1 MLPFKKL
8 WCTTWLIWLIWS
20 RCAPIETFILVT
32 TLGHQVLDPGR
43 QWQPTFGQLTTFKTL
58 ATFPFPSRPPDL
70 GPFYPGYWHP
80 KCIFSS
86 ADGVGV
92 SAHLGPPRQ
101 GLWQPRHMNRRFS
114 FYLKKK
120 NIWHVTWL
128 RSCVLCSS
136 FKSISSMVLVCYR
149 PWSLRLSSWNTHF
162 ICYMLQCVFVWLC
175 NSQKMYLKC
184 CANVPLRGALRG
196 NWSLTRPGNQGGKWA
211 SESLKPFLAAVDV
224 KSRTKDQFIAE
235 LQYQNPIVAQPCNI
249 IVECAFDWQQQF
261 PICRAG

>member
-1 MLPFKKL
+1 MPPFKKL

-101 GLWQPRHMNRRFS
+101 GLWQPRHMNRHFS

-120 NIWHVTWL
+120 KTFGMSHGYVAVF
-128 RSCVLCSS
+128 CVHHLNP
-136 FKSISSMVLVCYR
+136 Y
-149 PWSLRLSSWNTHF
+149 
-162 ICYMLQCVFVWLC
+162 LQWFWFVIDHGLW
-175 NSQKMYLKC
+175 
-184 CANVPLRGALRG
+184 G
-196 NWSLTRPGNQGGKWA
+196 
-211 SESLKPFLAAVDV
+211 
-224 KSRTKDQFIAE
+224 
-235 LQYQNPIVAQPCNI
+235 
-249 IVECAFDWQQQF
+249 
-261 PICRAG
+261 CRAGIHILFVTCYNVYLCDCVIHRKCT